1 MHLPLRRATTRRLA
15 RPANTYDLLKSV
27 AVLTMLVDHVGMYLF
42 SDQMWFRVVG
52 RTAFPLF
59 LFLVG
64 YSGHTRTEKRLL
76 VSAGMVSV
84 LDYLVTGSFFPL
96 NVLWA
101 IALTR
106 WVLGRWG
113 YGQVFLQSVALG
125 LGWAL
130 SVPLVAYGTS
140 AVLLGALGAWARQQG
155 ATLTPRFIIVVWV
168 LVGAHTLSQLVSF
181 PIDTV
186 QGLGVIAVGGGV
198 AYTLSRFTLYPL
210 ALPKVLVWV
219 SRYALELYVL
229 HLVILTICARVGQGG
244 LQ

>member
-1 MHLPLRRATTRRLA
+1 MHPFLRCGVPRRFT

-42 SDQMWFRVVG
+42 PDQMWFRVVG
-52 RTAFPLF
+52 RTAFPVF

-64 YSGHTRTEKRLL
+64 YSGHTRTDRRLL
-76 VSAGMVSV
+76 LSAVVMSV
-84 LDYLVTGSFFPL
+84 LDYLVTGSLFPL

-106 WVLGRWG
+106 WVLGRWNSG
-113 YGQVFLQSVALG
+113 EVLLQSVPLV

-130 SVPLVAYGTS
+130 SVPFVAYGTS
-140 AVLLGALGAWARQQG
+140 AVLLGALGAWARHYG
-155 ATLTPRFIIVVWV
+155 ETLSRRFIIFVWV
-168 LVGAHTLSQLVSF
+168 LVGLHTLSQLLSF
-181 PIDTV
+181 PFDPL
-186 QGLGVIAVGGGV
+186 QGLGVILVGGSV
-198 AYTLSRFTLYPL
+198 AYTLSHFTLRPR
-210 ALPKVLVWV
+210 ALPKGMLWL
-219 SRYALELYVL
+219 SRYALEFYVL

>member
-1 MHLPLRRATTRRLA
+1 MHALLQRATTRRLL
-15 RPANTYDLLKSV
+15 RPANTYDLLKSA

-42 SDQMWFRVVG
+42 PEQMWFRVVG
-52 RTAFPLF
+52 RIAFPLF

-96 NVLWA
+96 NILWA

-106 WVLGRWG
+106 WVLGRWK
-113 YGQVFLQSVALG
+113 YRQVLLQSVPLV

-140 AVLLGALGAWARQQG
+140 ALFVGALGAWKRQQG
-155 ATLTPRFIIVVWV
+155 EIPTPRFIIGVW
-168 LVGAHTLSQLVSF
+168 LLLTLHTLSQLLSF
-181 PIDTV
+181 PFDV
-186 QGLGVIAVGGGV
+186 AQGMGVVFVGIGV
-198 AYTLSRFTLYPL
+198 AYTFSRFALHPV
-210 ALPKVLVWV
+210 ALPKVLLWV
-219 SRYALELYVL
+219 SRYALEFYVL
-229 HLVILTICARVGQGG
+229 HLVILTICARMGKGI
-244 LQ
+244 LL